1 MKAALRRSAS
11 TLRAAGS
18 ALRAAGSAL
27 RGFLAGF
34 TGMPSARLPA
44 RCPHAAREAL
54 GARSARRP
62 TCC

>member
-1 MKAALRRSAS
+1 MRAALRRWAPK
-11 TLRAAGS
+11 LRAAG
-18 ALRAAGSAL
+18 AAL

-34 TGMPSARLPA
+34 TAMPSARLSE

-54 GARSARRP
+54 SNRSARRP

>member
-1 MKAALRRSAS
+1 MRAALRRWTPKLRAAGA
-11 TLRAAGS
+11 TLRAAG
-18 ALRAAGSAL
+18 AAL

-34 TGMPSARLPA
+34 TGMPSARLPE

-54 GARSARRP
+54 STRSARRP